1 MAAASG
7 LPQLKA
13 YLNGLRVPGLLRF
26 HTLITKVVGI
36 TLVVSMGLPM
46 GTIPL
51 LKRAPSC
58 SSSYSSSCLPSCQAF
73 CSTHLFSLCL
83 ALILSL

>member
-46 GTIPL
+46 GEIN
-51 LKRAPSC
+51 PS
-58 SSSYSSSCLPSCQAF
+58 SEP
-73 CSTHLFSLCL
+73 
-83 ALILSL
+83 